1 MTKNIAT
8 AVLLA
13 GLLAGVP
20 AARALDTTNN
30 TAAPSAA
37 KAVKAKPY
45 PLKTCIVSG
54 EKLGEMGDPVI
65 LIYKGQEMKFCC
77 NGCVKDFK
85 KNPDKYLKK
94 LAEAEKAL
102 KKSAP

>member
-1 MTKNIAT
+1 M
-8 AVLLA
+8 
-13 GLLAGVP
+13 
-20 AARALDTTNN
+20 
-30 TAAPSAA
+30 
-37 KAVKAKPY
+37 
-45 PLKTCIVSG
+45 SG